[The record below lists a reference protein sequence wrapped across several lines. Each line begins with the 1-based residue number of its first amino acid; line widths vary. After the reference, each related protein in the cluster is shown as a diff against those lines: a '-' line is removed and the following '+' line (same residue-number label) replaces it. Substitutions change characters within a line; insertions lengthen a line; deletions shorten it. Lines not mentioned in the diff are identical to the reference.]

1 MNAPLH
7 SRFGK
12 CCISFF
18 LNFTP
23 RYHLQSKSD
32 VQSQLL
38 LGFPDLLHLF
48 LMVLGN
54 EEGPDPYSMMM
65 MFISLFL
72 MLRILLMN
80 SASYSLGSWRT
91 AHYHGCLHWPQV
103 QPGGL
108 CCFSQDNEP
117 SGWVR
122 SLCLPCWQ
130 PHLSTCH
137 LGVLYQTPMKPNPV
151 SSPSQG
157 DSTPPNDGLLFL
169 SWP

>member
-1 MNAPLH
+1 MPHYIQDL
-7 SRFGK
+7 GK
-12 CCISFF
+12 AAFLFF
-18 LNFTP
+18 FFTP
-23 RYHLQSKSD
+23 RYCLQSKWD

-48 LMVLGN
+48 LVVLGN
-54 EEGPDPYSMMM
+54 EEEPDPYSMMI
-65 MFISLFL
+65 MFISLYL

-91 AHYHGCLHWPQV
+91 AHHHGFLHWPQV
-103 QPGGL
+103 QPGAL
-108 CCFSQDNEP
+108 CCFSQDHEP

-137 LGVLYQTPMKPNPV
+137 LGALYQTPMKPNPI

-157 DSTPPNDGLLFL
+157 ASTLPNDGLLFL
-169 SWP
+169 AWP